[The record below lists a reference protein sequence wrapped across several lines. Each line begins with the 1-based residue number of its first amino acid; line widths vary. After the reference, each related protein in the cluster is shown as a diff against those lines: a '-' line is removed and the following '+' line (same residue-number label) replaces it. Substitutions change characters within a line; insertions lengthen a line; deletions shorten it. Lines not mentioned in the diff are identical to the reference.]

1 MTATGDFI
9 PADDNQALEGP
20 AYPSVFGVQ
29 LTPKVQ
35 AILLALVGLVGAFFL
50 YNYLVK
56 PVQEQKNTLEQQ
68 VADKEVQV
76 QQQQASLQKVAEL
89 EAQLGQALDQR
100 VGIYGL
106 LGDRKSLDTL
116 LLDLNQ
122 QIENS
127 NATVGNAIRTD
138 FNNTSEAQLA
148 ALGLNRQQIAQVRNK
163 FASDPVLQRAF
174 YTSELARFNPSQPTA
189 INDSSFGPELNGK
202 LERYSVDI
210 SMRALYPQTLNI
222 LRNIERLE
230 PLVII
235 RDFRQGTAD
244 YEGLEE
250 EDFRGF
256 SRPLQSEFTLDVL
269 VPTGDPSVPPPPA
282 PPPSPAGEGGQPAP
296 AEGGQPAP

>member
-9 PADDNQALEGP
+9 PNDNQALEGP
-20 AYPSVFGVQ
+20 TYPSAFGIQ
-29 LTPKVQ
+29 FTPRVQ
-35 AILLALVGLVGAFFL
+35 AILLALVGLVGAFLL

-56 PVQEQKNTLEQQ
+56 PVQEEKNTLEEQ
-68 VADKEVQV
+68 VATKEAQV
-76 QQQQASLQKVAEL
+76 LQQQASLQEVAQL

-106 LGDRKSLDTL
+106 LGDRRSLDTL

-148 ALGLNRQQIAQVRNK
+148 AIGLNRQQIAQVRNK
-163 FASDPVLQRAF
+163 FANDPLLQRAF
-174 YTSELARFNPSQPTA
+174 YTSELARFNPSQPSA
-189 INDSSFGPELNGK
+189 VNDSSFGPELNGK

-235 RDFRQGTAD
+235 RDFRQGPAD

-250 EDFRGF
+250 DDFRGF

-269 VPTGDPSVPPPPA
+269 VPTGDPSVPPAPA
-282 PPPSPAGEGGQPAP
+282 PAAPAEGAQPAPEGGQPAP
-296 AEGGQPAP
+296 